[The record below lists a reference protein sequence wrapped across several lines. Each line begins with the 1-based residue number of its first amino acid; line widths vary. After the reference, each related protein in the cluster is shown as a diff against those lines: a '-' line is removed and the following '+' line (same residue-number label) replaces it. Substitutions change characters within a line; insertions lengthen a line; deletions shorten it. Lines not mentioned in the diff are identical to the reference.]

1 MLYPKVFR
9 NSRLPRNRCTD
20 RVKDSD
26 ENGLTFFF
34 LSFFYK
40 YYILYLGRKL
50 GPYAVTNYL

>member
-26 ENGLTFFF
+26 KEWTDF
-34 LSFFYK
+34 LFPFFFYK

>member
-34 LSFFYK
+34 LFFFINIIF
-40 YYILYLGRKL
+40 YILVVNLARTL
-50 GPYAVTNYL
+50 